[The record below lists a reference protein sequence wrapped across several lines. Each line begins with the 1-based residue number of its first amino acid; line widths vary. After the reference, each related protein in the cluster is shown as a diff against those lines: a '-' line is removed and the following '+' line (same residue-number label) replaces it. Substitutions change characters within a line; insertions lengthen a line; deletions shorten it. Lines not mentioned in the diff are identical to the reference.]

1 MTEESRNDRETTP
14 SVIPETAL
22 RSGYLESL
30 RAFLS
35 EGFRVKPG
43 MTEEGTRMDPRLRG
57 DDGRRAAMTEKRAG
71 MTDEE
76 RGKAEE
82 ATPGSVTSFCQ
93 AEEVTPCP
101 VARLCLAKNANRVGS
116 TCLCQAEEVTPR
128 PVTVSCL
135 AETLSP
141 GSDIPSLPDLDRG
154 TGGIAH
160 KRGSADPIRAGCPSI
175 FLRKTQIC
183 QKFLTFM

>member
-1 MTEESRNDRETTP
+1 MDYRRARRRNGTDGG
-14 SVIPETAL
+14 SH
-22 RSGYLESL
+22 
-30 RAFLS
+30 S
-35 EGFRVKPG
+35 EGFRVALRLPG
-43 MTEEGTRMDPRLRG
+43 MTEKSRRDPRRSLSRAATRGG
-57 DDGRRAAMTEKRAG
+57 DDGANTRIPGAAQPPG
-71 MTDEE
+71 MTNEE

-160 KRGSADPIRAGCPSI
+160 KRGSVDPTRKGCLSV